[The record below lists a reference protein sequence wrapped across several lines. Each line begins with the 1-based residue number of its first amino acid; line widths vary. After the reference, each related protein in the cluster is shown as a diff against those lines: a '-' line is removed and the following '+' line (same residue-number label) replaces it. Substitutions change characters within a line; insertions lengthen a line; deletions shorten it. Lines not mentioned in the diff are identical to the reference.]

1 MTYYLLFILYLFET
15 MEMILDKMQIQ
26 AIFLSKFKMGHKT
39 AETSCNIIIAF
50 GPVTANLHTV

>member
-1 MTYYLLFILYLFET
+1 MMET
-15 MEMILDKMQIQ
+15 MWDNKQSPV
-26 AIFLSKFKMGHKT
+26 IFLFNYKMGHKT